1 MTITTELL
9 SDLMFSGYGHPGYC
23 ETCDEID
30 EHAGCEPDARGYT
43 CPCCEEP
50 TLHGLEWAFMAGMVE
65 VAE

>member
-50 TLHGLEWAFMAGMVE
+50 TLNLV
-65 VAE
+65 